1 MPKINGFQQILKKK
15 KVDFFI
21 SCNLDFS
28 RFCYDMAYFSG
39 YGGVGALVIP
49 KNKKPFL
56 VVSKMEAGRARM
68 GGIKVY
74 FPKKKKRLFEFVKE
88 KAKQIGMK
96 GKRIGVNKEE
106 FTLLLKD
113 ALKKNFKK
121 AILVDLREEIYK
133 LREQKTKKEIG
144 I

>member
-39 YGGVGALVIP
+39 YGGVGALVI
-49 KNKKPFL
+49 
-56 VVSKMEAGRARM
+56 
-68 GGIKVY
+68 
-74 FPKKKKRLFEFVKE
+74 PKKKKRLFEFVKE

-144 I
+144 